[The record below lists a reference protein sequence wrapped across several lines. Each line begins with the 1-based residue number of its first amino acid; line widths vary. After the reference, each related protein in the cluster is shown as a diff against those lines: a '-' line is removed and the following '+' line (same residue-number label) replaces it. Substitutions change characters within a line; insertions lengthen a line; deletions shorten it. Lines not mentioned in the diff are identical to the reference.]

1 MATKKMQTGGVKK
14 QQPSYMKSQAKA
26 EELYDNNPSLRT
38 NTPGPMTKEQYQNAA
53 AKAASK
59 RGNAM
64 LKVPAKKMG
73 GATTKM
79 QKGGKTGAQLKKE
92 GLTQMG
98 KGMRMKMEGQK
109 SQMVGK
115 GMKAKGEA
123 LKTIGTAKKQIGQ
136 DQFLKKAEVAQDLI
150 NYRTRKGQIQDMN
163 PEMLAKLKSRVNRAA
178 EIKKERVSKTYKTG
192 GSIKKDMPKAQMG
205 GSKPKP
211 TSYNPSTAKKD
222 TSTTAPTYYN
232 PMITRKDKRIDKR
245 NKKG

>member
-1 MATKKMQTGGVKK
+1 MATKKMQDT
-14 QQPSYMKSQAKA
+14 
-26 EELYDNNPSLRT
+26 
-38 NTPGPMTKEQYQNAA
+38 
-53 AKAASK
+53 
-59 RGNAM
+59 
-64 LKVPAKKMG
+64 
-73 GATTKM
+73 
-79 QKGGKTGAQLKKE
+79 GKTGAQLKKE

-178 EIKKERVSKTYKTG
+178 EIKKERASKTYKTG
-192 GSIKKDMPKAQMG
+192 GMVNSNAKVSAIKTA
-205 GSKPKP
+205 GSKGVKSGVNPKV
-211 TSYNPSTAKKD
+211 SA
-222 TSTTAPTYYN
+222 STTAKGRTGGTNKSVPRPT
-232 PMITRKDKRIDKR
+232 
-245 NKKG
+245 KG